1 MALGVTRHDWR
12 ARGPLDACHQLP
24 PHQQHSNTSGQG
36 QNWIQVGCSMLERM
50 NGLLPRG
57 RCFAGTHCYT
67 WRSAQPFGHGAMVI
81 HMLQRKHDSCKHNH
95 RWMPCKGCQNLHH
108 ATNNYREGPEHH
120 SLECP
125 AHKPHLLP
133 PQASCSQVHHSC
145 YDVQID
151 VTGASC
157 RSAHQ
162 WIGPMS
168 RDDEVEGGGR
178 DRAADAKHPPLPLAR
193 HNSYLVKQATAYV
206 PLTVVSQRCPASPPG
221 MGDLHAPAQATQLG
235 RDARQQNLPACPRK
249 WQQPHAVL

>member
-108 ATNNYREGPEHH
+108 ATNNYREGPEH
-120 SLECP
+120 
-125 AHKPHLLP
+125 
-133 PQASCSQVHHSC
+133 
-145 YDVQID
+145 
-151 VTGASC
+151 
-157 RSAHQ
+157 
-162 WIGPMS
+162 
-168 RDDEVEGGGR
+168 
-178 DRAADAKHPPLPLAR
+178 PLPGVHRKASHTCCHHRRLAAR
-193 HNSYLVKQATAYV
+193 YTTLVMMCR
-206 PLTVVSQRCPASPPG
+206 L
-221 MGDLHAPAQATQLG
+221 
-235 RDARQQNLPACPRK
+235 
-249 WQQPHAVL
+249 